1 MEDGGSDRTPV
12 SAMCTIEEVRE
23 VQPNTC
29 VVGST
34 RTPMSAMCTVEEVG
48 GVQSNTCIGHV
59 YCRGAL
65 MGSIKHL

>member
-1 MEDGGSDRTPV
+1 MVLLNRRVVRSNRTPVSTMCTVEDGGSNRTPV

-34 RTPMSAMCTVEEVG
+34 RTPMSVMCNVEEV
-48 GVQSNTCIGHV
+48 
-59 YCRGAL
+59 
-65 MGSIKHL
+65 